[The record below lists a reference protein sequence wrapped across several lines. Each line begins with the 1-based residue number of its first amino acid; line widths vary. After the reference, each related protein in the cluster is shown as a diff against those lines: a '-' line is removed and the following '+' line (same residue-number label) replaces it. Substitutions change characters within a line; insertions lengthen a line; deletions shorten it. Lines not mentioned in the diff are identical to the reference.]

1 VEEPAGQA
9 LVGRPGTEAVPAAHG
24 GRFQAVIAGVTRRL
38 PFGLS
43 RVVTPSM
50 LGFAVINGFTFAV
63 DLGLLTVFHAVL
75 RWPLPAAITL
85 SYLAAFGLSFL
96 LNRRFN
102 FRSHG
107 PIGGQA
113 TIYLVAIGINY
124 AAFILGLT
132 DGLAQL
138 GVEYHLARL
147 TGGACEAIY
156 MYSVMRWVVFAD
168 RRRPMRGSVRR
179 RNPGAPPS
187 PATPCPPATPTSPTA
202 PTGV

>member
-1 VEEPAGQA
+1 VDEPAGQTIIA
-9 LVGRPGTEAVPAAHG
+9 RPDAVAVAVPAALPERSFPE
-24 GRFQAVIAGVTRRL
+24 RFHAAMESVSGWL

-43 RVVTPSM
+43 RIVTPSI

-63 DLGLLTVFHAVL
+63 DLILLTAFHSGL
-75 RWPLPAAITL
+75 RWPLPVAITL
-85 SYLAAFGLSFL
+85 AYLAAFGLSFL
-96 LNRRFN
+96 LNRSFN

-124 AAFILGLT
+124 AVFILGVT
-132 DGLAQL
+132 DGLARL
-138 GVEYHLARL
+138 GVEYHISRL

-168 RRRPMRGSVRR
+168 RGRRKQEQQLAGTSTLQ
-179 RNPGAPPS
+179 PGTHDVQIDVAE
-187 PATPCPPATPTSPTA
+187 A
-202 PTGV
+202 